1 MVSSLGYHTMELS
14 LKLTVDEALQL
25 MQTFER
31 ENKIYGTYDMME
43 KIVPSLSELSNHK
56 NRQLW
61 NILNLFKL
69 SSDDAYVLASLATI
83 YKKDCRFTI
92 VDKSAYTLLEIIAD
106 KLEIR
111 RELCREKK
119 DLIIQSCFSRS
130 GSFHLVLN
138 GWLKLLATDPVKLKE
153 ERNGDFVFIRS
164 KRRLCPQKDGQA
176 IQKES
181 ESLSA

>member
-1 MVSSLGYHTMELS
+1 
-14 LKLTVDEALQL
+14 

-31 ENKIYGTYDMME
+31 ENKIYGTYDIME

-111 RELCREKK
+111 REL
-119 DLIIQSCFSRS
+119 
-130 GSFHLVLN
+130 
-138 GWLKLLATDPVKLKE
+138 
-153 ERNGDFVFIRS
+153 
-164 KRRLCPQKDGQA
+164 
-176 IQKES
+176 
-181 ESLSA
+181 